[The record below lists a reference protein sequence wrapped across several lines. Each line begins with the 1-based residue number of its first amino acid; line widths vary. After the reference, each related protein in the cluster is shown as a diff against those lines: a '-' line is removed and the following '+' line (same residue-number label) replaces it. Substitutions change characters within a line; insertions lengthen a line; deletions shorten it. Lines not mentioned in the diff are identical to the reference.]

1 MMLTT
6 VGRSALRAGPK
17 AWRRSAALW
26 HRRRAMALVPRVLAA
41 LGEPATHWV
50 AGPPMVS
57 STRTLVVPLGPAGTA
72 PVAMA
77 KIPGTAGAAAAQR
90 REGRVLTALIAE
102 GALGDFTSLLPV
114 RLTDGSV
121 GGWPFVVER
130 ALPGVPAET
139 AGPSAAIGA
148 ATAIADLHRRTAH
161 SVVVDA
167 AMLRRWVDDRVDLL
181 MRATR
186 RREAVERLRGHL
198 RRAWAGRRVDVGWVH
213 GDFWLGNVMAD
224 ARTGAT
230 AGIVDWEWAEADEL
244 PAQDVFY
251 ACLHARM
258 RAGGSE
264 LGDVVAGLLADP
276 KWERAER
283 ELHVAALQRVESTV
297 PSDLLLLVWLRQIAA
312 NLTQEPRL
320 AHNPVWVRR
329 NVVSVLRAIDATPA
343 GRAMS

>member
-6 VGRSALRAGPK
+6 VGGSAMRAGPR
-17 AWRRSAALW
+17 AWRHSAGLV
-26 HRRRAMALVPRVLAA
+26 HRRRAIALVPSVLAA
-41 LGEPATHWV
+41 MGEPATHWV
-50 AGPPMVS
+50 AGPPMIS
-57 STRTLVVPLGPAGTA
+57 STRTAVVPLGPAGMA

-90 REGRVLTALIAE
+90 REGRVLTALAAE
-102 GALGDFTSLLPV
+102 RSLGDFTSLLPV

-121 GGWPFVVER
+121 GGQAFVVER

-148 ATAIADLHRRTAH
+148 ATAIADLHRRTTH
-161 SVVVDA
+161 SAVVDA
-167 AMLRRWVDDRVDLL
+167 AILRRWVDDRVELL
-181 MRATR
+181 TRATR
-186 RREAVERLRGHL
+186 RHATVDRLRGHL
-198 RRAWAGRRVDVGWVH
+198 RRSWAGRRVDVCWVH
-213 GDFWLGNVMAD
+213 GDFWLGNVMVD

-244 PAQDVFY
+244 PAQDVVY

-258 RAGGSE
+258 RAGGGE

-276 KWERAER
+276 TWNTSER
-283 ELHVAALQRVESTV
+283 ELHVAALQRAESTV
-297 PSDLLLLVWLRQIAA
+297 PSELLLLVWLRQIAA

-320 AHNPVWVRR
+320 ARNPVWVRR
-329 NVVSVLRAIDATPA
+329 NVASVLRAIDATPA
-343 GRAMS
+343 GRAIV